1 MRAIAVLFVA
11 VALAAAGGDDS
22 GTSSGLDTRP
32 GIVAEVV
39 DGDTVILDDGREI
52 RLVGIQA
59 PKLPLGRAGFVA
71 WPLAEEAKRAMTE
84 LVLGKRVRLAFTG
97 RRVDRHGRWLA
108 HLYDE
113 DDSWIQ
119 GAMLERGLARIYTF
133 ADNDAPIAEML
144 TRERAARAARRG
156 IWADSFYAIRTPR
169 NVGDHVGG
177 FELVEGRVVSA
188 AVVRGR
194 AYLNFGPD
202 YKTDFTVTVAPAN
215 RRRFEAAGI
224 DLAALAGR
232 TVRAR
237 GWIESYNGPMIEA
250 THPDQLEIFD

>member
-1 MRAIAVLFVA
+1 VIPLRAIAFLFVA
-11 VALAAAGGDDS
+11 VAVAAAGDVDPEG
-22 GTSSGLDTRP
+22 RP
-32 GIVAEVV
+32 GIVAEIV
-39 DGDTVILDDGREI
+39 DGDTVILDDGREV

-71 WPLAEEAKRAMTE
+71 WPLAEEAKRALAE
-84 LVLGKRVRLAFTG
+84 LVLGKPVRLVFTG

-108 HLYDE
+108 HLHGE
-113 DDSWIQ
+113 DGLWAQ
-119 GAMLERGLARIYTF
+119 GEMLERGLARIYTF
-133 ADNDAPIAEML
+133 ADNAAPIADML
-144 TRERAARAARRG
+144 SRERAARAARRG
-156 IWADSFYAIRTPR
+156 IWADPFYAIRTPD
-169 NVGDHVGG
+169 NVAGHIGG
-177 FELVEGRVVSA
+177 FELVEGRVVDA
-188 AVVRGR
+188 AIVRGR
-194 AYLNFGPD
+194 AYLNFGAD
-202 YKTDFTVTVAPAN
+202 YKTDFTVTVAPAD